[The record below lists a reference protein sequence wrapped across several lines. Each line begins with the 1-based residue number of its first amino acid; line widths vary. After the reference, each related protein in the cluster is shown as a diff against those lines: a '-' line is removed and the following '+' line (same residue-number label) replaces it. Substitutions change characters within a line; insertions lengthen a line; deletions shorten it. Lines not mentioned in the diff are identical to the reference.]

1 MSRFVDTGT
10 EVVTAEV
17 RDRMGVLTLNRPD
30 RMNALHAEMYP
41 AIKKVLADWAADD
54 EVAVLVLTGA
64 GKGFCAG
71 GDVRDG
77 SQRRAD
83 PNAPRPSRDERV
95 AALTSDARTVQAIFE
110 FPKLSIGAING
121 AAAGA
126 GVSLALSTDIRIA
139 SSRAKLLSG
148 WNALA
153 FTGDFGGIWFL
164 EKLIGPARTLEF
176 AVSGNAM
183 SADDALALGVFNA
196 VLPAESFDAEWP
208 KWAAKFADAPVSSV
222 SGFKAN
228 VRDAMTLPFAQYLE
242 IESARMVDSSYTQ
255 DHKNAVKAWLEARK

>member
-1 MSRFVDTGT
+1 MSRIVDTGT
-10 EVVTAEV
+10 DVVTAEV
-17 RDRMGVLTLNRPD
+17 RDRMGILTLNRPD
-30 RMNALHAEMYP
+30 RMNALHADMYP
-41 AIKKVLADWAADD
+41 AIKKVLADWASDD

-83 PNAPRPSRDERV
+83 PNAPRPSREERV
-95 AALTSDARTVQAIFE
+95 ASLTSDAQTVQAIFE

-126 GVSLALSTDIRIA
+126 GVSLALCTDLRIA
-139 SSRAKLLSG
+139 SSKAKLISG
-148 WNALA
+148 WNNLA

-176 AVSGNAM
+176 AVSGAPM
-183 SADDALALGVFNA
+183 DTETGRALGVFNA
-196 VLPAESFDAEWP
+196 VVPVESFESEWP
-208 KWAAKFADAPVSSV
+208 KWAAKFANASVSSV

-228 VRDAMTLPFAQYLE
+228 VRDAMHMPFAEYLK